1 MTAGP
6 VQPVSFGYR
15 AQSHD
20 GRAVAGTLDA
30 SDIDDATRQLHAMG
44 LRVIE
49 IEPTARPARSG
60 ALRGEDFI
68 AFNQQLAHLTG
79 AGLPVE
85 HGLRL
90 IAQDMRRGSL
100 RMTVNRL
107 AEELE
112 NGTPLPEAIE
122 KFHHKFPPL
131 YARLVQAGIKSNNLP
146 AILLNVGRHA
156 EMIARLRAAVWRAAA
171 YPLMVLIGVLGVLIF
186 VSAFVIP
193 QLASMYSKMMQP
205 QFGLF
210 PSRRG
215 AITYKPGLPVVTKIL
230 LAIGPF
236 VPWVLGGLL
245 VLIVGS
251 SAIWMVLRVAKM
263 DRALSDLATRLPLI
277 GPVLKRN
284 LLARWLDAMHI
295 GTSAGLDLP
304 ASIELATEAV
314 GSPAIR
320 RDALAMRAALDSGR
334 AIDSAAPVRFIPLV
348 IPAALELASKS
359 TDLPTALATMAQMY
373 QQQAEIRLSIL
384 PALLTPIM
392 LLVVAGVIAL
402 VLAGLLLPLFRLL
415 TWLSGGSL

>member
-1 MTAGP
+1 MTVP
-6 VQPVSFGYR
+6 PLESVSFAYR

-20 GRAVAGTLDA
+20 GRAVSGTLDA
-30 SDIDDATRQLHAMG
+30 ADIDDATRQLHAMG

-49 IEPTARPARSG
+49 IAPTARRARSASLG
-60 ALRGEDFI
+60 GEDFI

-100 RMTVNRL
+100 RATVERL

-122 KFHHKFPPL
+122 KFHRKFRPL
-131 YARLVQAGIKSNNLP
+131 YARLVEAGIKSNNLP

-156 EMIARLRAAVWRAAA
+156 EMVARLRAAVWRASA

-186 VSAFVIP
+186 ISAFVIP
-193 QLASMYSKMMQP
+193 QLASMYSKTMQP
-205 QFGLF
+205 QFALYS
-210 PSRRG
+210 SRRSG
-215 AITYKPGLPVVTKIL
+215 FAYKPGLPVVTEIL

-236 VPWVLGGLL
+236 VPWVLGAII

-251 SAIWMVLRVAKM
+251 SVIWMLLRLAKM
-263 DRALSDLATRLPLI
+263 DRGLSDVATRLPLI

-304 ASIELATEAV
+304 ASIELASEAV

-320 RDALAMRAALDSGR
+320 RDAYVMRAALESGQPL
-334 AIDSAAPVRFIPLV
+334 DSAAPLRFMPPV
-348 IPAALELASKS
+348 VPAALELASNS
-359 TDLPTALATMAQMY
+359 TDLPTALATMSQMY

-392 LLVVAGVIAL
+392 LLIVAGMIVL

-415 TWLSGGSL
+415 TWLSGGTL